1 MITLPTQLGGCER
14 GLSSR
19 QNDAPTSS
27 VAKYNGREIATLP
40 DEVLNKILSNLLD
53 LQDVLH
59 CKRVSQRWK
68 KVINDY

>member
-1 MITLPTQLGGCER
+1 MKQLGDCVL

-19 QNDAPTSS
+19 QDDAPTSS

-40 DEVLNKILSNLLD
+40 DEVLNKILSSLLD

-59 CKRVSQRWK
+59 CKRVSQR
-68 KVINDY
+68 